1 MRLGITLSD
10 HTLTNI
16 MTREDFNFQL
26 QELRTQL
33 KDKRN
38 EMNAISDKIERL
50 KVEWRISRL
59 MRELQG

>member
-10 HTLTNI
+10 HTLTII
-16 MTREDFNFQL
+16 MNREDFNFQL

-38 EMNAISDKIERL
+38 EISAISDKIERL
-50 KVEWRISRL
+50 KVEWRISRI

>member
-1 MRLGITLSD
+1 M
-10 HTLTNI
+10 N
-16 MTREDFNFQL
+16 REDFNFQL

-38 EMNAISDKIERL
+38 EISAISDKIERL
-50 KVEWRISRL
+50 KVEWRISRI